1 MKQTTLPKTWDPS
14 AESSSSSESSY
25 SSEEVKKPR
34 GKPLLWTRVKSLE
47 QIKKQKLMVYEA
59 AEDLKFDKTLKTIR
73 NELDHSRG
81 QFVFDPDDFKEVAHT
96 FEVESYRLPREGLL
110 EYGKLTTRLR
120 KEFQAKA
127 DAHRA
132 LQAALDEPGE

>member
-1 MKQTTLPKTWDPS
+1 
-14 AESSSSSESSY
+14 
-25 SSEEVKKPR
+25 
-34 GKPLLWTRVKSLE
+34 
-47 QIKKQKLMVYEA
+47 MVYET

-73 NELDHSRG
+73 NELDHNLG
-81 QFVFDPDDFKEVAHT
+81 EFVFDPDDFKEIAQT

-110 EYGKLTTRLR
+110 EYARLTTRLR

-132 LQAALDEPGE
+132 L